1 MTYEEAKKQ
10 CDVLN
15 AQLTTIDKK
24 YKKWVI
30 NDDGDNNYS
39 VVLQYRDVIVKG
51 KRGKGI
57 LLILLS
63 YILWK
68 NL

>member
-10 CDVLN
+10 CDALN
-15 AQLTTIDKK
+15 AQLTTIDQQ
-24 YKKWVI
+24 YKKWVV

-39 VVLQYRDVIVKG
+39 VVLQYRDVTVKG
-51 KRGKGI
+51 KKKKGI

>member
-1 MTYEEAKKQ
+1 MTYEAAKIQ
-10 CDVLN
+10 CDALN
-15 AQLTTIDKK
+15 AQLTTIDQK

-39 VVLQYRDVIVKG
+39 VVLQYRDVTVKG
-51 KRGKGI
+51 KKGKGI

>member
-10 CDVLN
+10 CDALN
-15 AQLTTIDKK
+15 AQLTTTDKQ
-24 YKKWVI
+24 YKQWVV
-30 NDDGDNNYS
+30 NDGGDNNYS
-39 VVLQYRDVIVKG
+39 VVLQYRDVTVKG
-51 KRGKGI
+51 KKKKGI